1 MRFDA
6 DSELNGKTNFL
17 TKCKIENI
25 SFRIGSADNIDSL
38 RLKMPTI
45 SWAKGY
51 ALIVGRDNIKGSI
64 FEVVSAHIDGN
75 ANGTIRVTSSSQ
87 STISK
92 TWSAD
97 NTGKYVYSTNFLP
110 YAEVTVMYVGF
121 KSVEVYHS
129 ES

>member
-1 MRFDA
+1 
-6 DSELNGKTNFL
+6 
-17 TKCKIENI
+17 
-25 SFRIGSADNIDSL
+25 
-38 RLKMPTI
+38 MPTI
-45 SWAKGY
+45 SWAKAY

-75 ANGTIRVTSSSQ
+75 ANGAIRVTSSSQ

-97 NTGKYVYSTNFLP
+97 NTGKCVYSTNFLP